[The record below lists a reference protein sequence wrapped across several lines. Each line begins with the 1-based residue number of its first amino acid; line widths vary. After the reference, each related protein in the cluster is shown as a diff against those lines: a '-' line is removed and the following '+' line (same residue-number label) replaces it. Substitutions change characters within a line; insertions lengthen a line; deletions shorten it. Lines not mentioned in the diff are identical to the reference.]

1 MQTPPRKEAPPST
14 VCVAD
19 HLTAGSS
26 CLPLLLLLMVR
37 RVQKPPTETLQ
48 YKHRDRRCG
57 LFLQGAP
64 KAPVISHHIKERDY
78 KSKNGASTSGT
89 IKAFVSMFAD
99 GPGCFVAECGSSV
112 SH

>member
-1 MQTPPRKEAPPST
+1 MSIADTPQERGPAKHC
-14 VCVAD
+14 VC
-19 HLTAGSS
+19 GR
-26 CLPLLLLLMVR
+26 PLDRWELMVR
-37 RVQKPPTETLQ
+37 RVQNPPAETLQ

-89 IKAFVSMFAD
+89 IKSFVSMLAD
-99 GPGCFVAECGSSV
+99 GPGCFVAECVSSV